1 MILSIE
7 IYSWIYLVVYHSRI
21 CLEHCS
27 LYGQTAQAFAY
38 SVLKMLW
45 CFEGKLA
52 TLESAY
58 QKPKD
63 DDVQISLLCLKQQ
76 LMNDFVE
83 FEIVHEI
90 VISSH
95 LSGK

>member
-1 MILSIE
+1 MILFTE
-7 IYSWIYLVVYHSRI
+7 IYYRICLVVYHSRI

-52 TLESAY
+52 ILESAY

-63 DDVQISLLCLKQQ
+63 DDVQVSLLCLKQQ
-76 LMNDFVE
+76 LMNDFIE

-90 VISSH
+90 IVSSH